1 MECAESRAL
10 YKVLLQNGRRSHQ
23 AGQDHVDSG
32 CSLLLHGSE
41 ALVTGTQ
48 LAVAVFQL
56 TTDLAALVG
65 LGEAAL
71 LLGCLWIQRRHRHRF
86 AVSPRATMVKKQLLV

>member
-10 YKVLLQNGRRSHQ
+10 YKVLLQNGRRGHQ
-23 AGQDHVDSG
+23 AGQTTSIPG
-32 CSLLLHGSE
+32 CSLLHGGE

-71 LLGCLWIQRRHRHRF
+71 LLGVFGFSGGTGTGLPSRRGR
-86 AVSPRATMVKKQLLV
+86 PW